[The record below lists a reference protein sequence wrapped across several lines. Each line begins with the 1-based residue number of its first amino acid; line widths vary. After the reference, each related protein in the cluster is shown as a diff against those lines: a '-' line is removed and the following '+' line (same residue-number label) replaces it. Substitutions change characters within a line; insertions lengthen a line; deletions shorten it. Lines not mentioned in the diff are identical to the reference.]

1 MEKEY
6 LTVPIEKVKMNDL
19 NPRVHSSA
27 NLAMIK
33 RSMNKV
39 GVIDNIIVDENNV
52 ILAGHGR
59 YLALKE
65 LGKKQID
72 VTKVTG
78 LTEAQKKQYIVY
90 SNRTTEV
97 SEWNG
102 ELLVNLTDEIMK
114 SDSTFNVGDFELEEL
129 TKCYSLDEIYGES
142 QEKETKKDKE
152 LFIVGFC
159 YSKQDKVIMDFIE
172 SLKTLSEANNDV
184 EIFKGKRKL
193 FEEGNL

>member
-6 LTVPIEKVKMNDL
+6 LTVPIDEIKMNDL
-19 NPRVHSSA
+19 NPRIHSKG

-39 GVIDNIIVDENNV
+39 GIIDNIIVDENNV

-59 YLALKE
+59 YLAQKE
-65 LGKKQID
+65 LGNKNID
-72 VTKVTG
+72 VTRVTG

-90 SNRTTEV
+90 SNRATET

-102 ELLVNLTDEIMK
+102 ELLVNLTDDILK
-114 SDSTFNVGDFELEEL
+114 NDLDFKVGDFELEEL
-129 TKCYSLDEIYGES
+129 TKCYALDEIYGES
-142 QEKETKKDKE
+142 EEKQTEKQKE
-152 LFIVGFC
+152 LFIVGLCFT
-159 YSKQDKVIMDFIE
+159 KETKDIVDFVE
-172 SLKTLSEANNDV
+172 SLKVLTEKNKDV

-193 FEEGNL
+193 FDESCV